1 MIVRAVAS
9 VLQQPG
15 TPTVTIVVAAAQL
28 ALFFRPMNI
37 DIFGPLSTAPISSVS
52 LQPRQIVERLQLSR
66 LLTAG
71 VIHVDEYHVCYNMA
85 SLLYKGAEIERERG
99 SPALVAILV
108 AAYLISSIVYV
119 ALALALFLFTPFT
132 DVYTTTNTVGF
143 SGVLFAL
150 KVVLTH
156 NKPADALVQGPFG
169 ITMPVRYAAWAELI
183 YIHLF
188 VPQSS
193 FLGHLAGIITGFI
206 VVYGEKPFRA
216 WYRASSFT
224 PFSGVSNTT
233 DARDEEELERRRRA
247 HYSGTR
253 YTGMS
258 TGGRGSAAG
267 NAGRPSSR
275 SHYD

>member
-1 MIVRAVAS
+1 M
-9 VLQQPG
+9 
-15 TPTVTIVVAAAQL
+15 TIAVAAAQL
-28 ALFFRPMNI
+28 VIFFRPMNI

-71 VIHVDEYHVCYNMA
+71 VVHVDEYHVCYNMA

-99 SPALVAILV
+99 SAALVVMLA
-108 AAYLISSIVYV
+108 AAYLISSLVYV
-119 ALALALFLFTPFT
+119 ALAVVLFLFTPFT

-150 KVVLTH
+150 KVILTH
-156 NKPADALVQGPFG
+156 NKPANAMVQGPFG

-206 VVYGEKPFRA
+206 VVYAEKPFRA
-216 WYRASSFT
+216 WYRASTFT
-224 PFSGVSNTT
+224 AFSGTSGTT
-233 DARDEEELERRRRA
+233 GDQDEEHERRRRA
-247 HYSGTR
+247 Y
-253 YTGMS
+253 Y
-258 TGGRGSAAG
+258 SAAG
-267 NAGRPSSR
+267 TSSAGGGHAGRPTSR
-275 SHYD
+275 PHYD